1 MVEVENKQMDKENNV
16 NTDNEKTDI
25 IEKADNTDKAGIDK
39 TKGESSQISDDIAI
53 EVENLWIGYKNIQ
66 AYSIKKS
73 LLRLKKAHVEE
84 FQAVRG
90 VSYTVKKGEI
100 LGIIGKNGS
109 GKSTMLKALAG
120 IFCADQGTIDL
131 KGHTVSLL
139 SIGVGFQKEITGR
152 ENILLSGML
161 LGFSEEEIREKMPE
175 IIEFAELGKFIDMP
189 VKTYSSG
196 MYSKLAFS
204 ITAVLQT
211 EIMLIDEVLSVGD
224 AKFKKKSYRKMK
236 ELISNKDRTVVIVSH
251 NEQTLKDLCDRVM
264 WMHDG
269 EIKMIGDPE
278 EVLKEYGEF
287 MK

>member
-1 MVEVENKQMDKENNV
+1 MEEIKDTV
-16 NTDNEKTDI
+16 NDN
-25 IEKADNTDKAGIDK
+25 
-39 TKGESSQISDDIAI
+39 IAI
-53 EVENLWIGYKNIQ
+53 EVKDLWIGYKNIQ

-73 LLRLKKAHVEE
+73 LLQFKKVHVDE
-84 FQAVRG
+84 FQAVKG
-90 VSYTVKKGEI
+90 VSFQIPKGEI

-120 IFCADQGTIDL
+120 IFAPDKGTIDL

-139 SIGVGFQKEITGR
+139 SIGVGFQKEVTGR

-161 LGFSEEEIREKMPE
+161 LGFSEEEVRDKMPQ
-175 IIEFAELGKFIDMP
+175 IIEFADLGKFIDMP

-204 ITAVLQT
+204 ITAILET

-224 AKFKKKSYRKMK
+224 AKFKTKSYQKMK
-236 ELISNKDRTVVIVSH
+236 ELISDKNRTVVIVSH
-251 NEQTLKDLCDRVM
+251 SEETLIDLCDKVM

-269 EIKMIGDPE
+269 EIKRMGEPE
-278 EVLKEYGEF
+278 AVLEEYKEF